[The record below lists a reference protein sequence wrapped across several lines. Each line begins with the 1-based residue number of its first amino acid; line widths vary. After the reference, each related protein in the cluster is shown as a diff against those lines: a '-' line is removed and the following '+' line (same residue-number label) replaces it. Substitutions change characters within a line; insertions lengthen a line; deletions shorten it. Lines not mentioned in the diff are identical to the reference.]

1 MTGTDEV
8 QVVDEPRVGETLLL
22 VVKESLTGLD
32 HPFMMPGVLREQYM
46 NNLEQYKGA
55 DGELELVGLEDF
67 LADERAGLLDIVH
80 KCANNDPSIKSGRQ
94 PYSYSTLDKH
104 TSAQQL

>member
-8 QVVDEPRVGETLLL
+8 EVVDEPRVGETLLL

-46 NNLEQYKGA
+46 SNIEQYKGP

-94 PYSYSTLDKH
+94 PYSG
-104 TSAQQL
+104 